1 MNSFSLLILFCAFF
15 ELTSNLNEPISLLND
30 DDIYENLTKYLN
42 FTRNLNIIIGYLNET
57 RKKDPTT
64 RCILSLYNIY
74 HNNDKELEK
83 LYEGSSKGFVDMSS
97 FSICLNNES
106 DTFYSIYP
114 NHSTEAVE
122 DITRL
127 NKNNSEEHLWIF
139 GICLRKNICT
149 SDNVG
154 NLFDITNTLFNYPF
168 KLYKYNQDGIQ
179 NVIIDSYEDIKVNY
193 KTFKKAIV
201 ELLVFLPVLIQIIF
215 MIFKIIPVKLFGCCL
230 RRKYLKELDENIKN
244 QNIDDISHTFHLTK
258 QISLKIRKCFSI
270 SEIVEDFSYSKNND
284 LFKDEDLTYIR
295 GIKTL
300 GIMFLIF
307 GHSFIILY
315 SYPLCLSGVEKR
327 ELYMTISYAFF
338 FIICFRLAPA
348 LILSSSGYSLC
359 YKFLSFLDKKLANLL
374 VENPERNDSE
384 YNTSYSKSI
393 KIELS
398 DEKIREIKTGS
409 IAGKYESK
417 NYQKELESNIENNNY
432 YENTLGIKFYDN
444 VDLTKKALN
453 KIFKGQKVNE
463 KNVLAEI
470 DTNNMPCSMYFGFA
484 LRQIHKAIYLI
495 IGFQTFKYGI
505 PFLLVLIGKSPMIFY
520 IYKTLFQKLGN
531 PGLNIIFIGN
541 FFDLFKKGDKF
552 LMMRLFCI
560 PMSEFSFFIIC
571 SVIIFL
577 CYKKKFRLDIITI
590 IIILMVLV
598 FKIVYIVTKL
608 PETNP
613 GMFYTDTN
621 YQKFFLNPIFNMDF
635 YFIGVFFGILN
646 YVVQNGITGEDSL
659 IKRRPF
665 VKMPLFFLKFS
676 DYNKNKNYISFIFLL
691 ILMIFSLIIVPIL
704 FMTNFKSIIKN
715 NNPNILF
722 IIFSLIDIEVFI
734 ISFYFVLLSSYTS
747 GANIFF
753 QVFNA
758 EFSSY
763 GLKLS
768 YWMVFAVP
776 SLSYLIIY
784 ENGSNIYLNYTIV
797 VIYAFIILF
806 NVCVICIIYFL
817 IMEMP
822 YKKLI
827 KLFFNISAEINK
839 IYLEEENEEKTPFKI
854 ADLNENDL
862 LDDINLENMKN
873 KKINEEK
880 GKIND

>member
-1 MNSFSLLILFCAFF
+1 
-15 ELTSNLNEPISLLND
+15 
-30 DDIYENLTKYLN
+30 
-42 FTRNLNIIIGYLNET
+42 
-57 RKKDPTT
+57 
-64 RCILSLYNIY
+64 
-74 HNNDKELEK
+74 
-83 LYEGSSKGFVDMSS
+83 
-97 FSICLNNES
+97 
-106 DTFYSIYP
+106 
-114 NHSTEAVE
+114 
-122 DITRL
+122 
-127 NKNNSEEHLWIF
+127 
-139 GICLRKNICT
+139 
-149 SDNVG
+149 
-154 NLFDITNTLFNYPF
+154 
-168 KLYKYNQDGIQ
+168 
-179 NVIIDSYEDIKVNY
+179 
-193 KTFKKAIV
+193 
-201 ELLVFLPVLIQIIF
+201 
-215 MIFKIIPVKLFGCCL
+215 
-230 RRKYLKELDENIKN
+230 
-244 QNIDDISHTFHLTK
+244 
-258 QISLKIRKCFSI
+258 
-270 SEIVEDFSYSKNND
+270 
-284 LFKDEDLTYIR
+284 
-295 GIKTL
+295 
-300 GIMFLIF
+300 
-307 GHSFIILY
+307 
-315 SYPLCLSGVEKR
+315 
-327 ELYMTISYAFF
+327 
-338 FIICFRLAPA
+338 
-348 LILSSSGYSLC
+348 
-359 YKFLSFLDKKLANLL
+359 
-374 VENPERNDSE
+374 
-384 YNTSYSKSI
+384 
-393 KIELS
+393 
-398 DEKIREIKTGS
+398 
-409 IAGKYESK
+409 
-417 NYQKELESNIENNNY
+417 
-432 YENTLGIKFYDN
+432 
-444 VDLTKKALN
+444 
-453 KIFKGQKVNE
+453 
-463 KNVLAEI
+463 
-470 DTNNMPCSMYFGFA
+470 
-484 LRQIHKAIYLI
+484 
-495 IGFQTFKYGI
+495 
-505 PFLLVLIGKSPMIFY
+505 
-520 IYKTLFQKLGN
+520 
-531 PGLNIIFIGN
+531 
-541 FFDLFKKGDKF
+541 
-552 LMMRLFCI
+552 
-560 PMSEFSFFIIC
+560 
-571 SVIIFL
+571 
-577 CYKKKFRLDIITI
+577 
-590 IIILMVLV
+590 MVLV

-659 IKRRPF
+659 IKRRSF

-734 ISFYFVLLSSYTS
+734 ISFYFVLLSSYIS